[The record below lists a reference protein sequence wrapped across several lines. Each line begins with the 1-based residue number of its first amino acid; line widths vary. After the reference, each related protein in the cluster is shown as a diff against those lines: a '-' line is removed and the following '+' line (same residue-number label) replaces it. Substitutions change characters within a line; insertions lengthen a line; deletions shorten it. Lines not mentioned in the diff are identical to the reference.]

1 MSAYLTYP
9 GESSVQRILCGPVT
23 TIGRDR
29 NNDIVLP
36 DLQVSR
42 NHALVRRL
50 GEADYYFI
58 DSGSSNGS
66 RLNDRRVTMPTLL
79 HSADRILIGTTEFV
93 FEQEAP
99 CARFSESV
107 SFQATVIVE
116 TPLIQEITILVA
128 DIRGYTALSEQLSIR
143 TLTRVMNQW
152 FEQVSEVIGGQGG
165 VVDKFIGDCVFARWE
180 GKDSGENVLSALR
193 AACQLRTVTTALGAT
208 FPELQAPLRMG
219 VGINT
224 GMASLGVGSDNTAL
238 GDAVNI
244 AFRLESASKELGVDV
259 VLSES
264 ACASLPDCDWH
275 DAEQEIKLKGKRN
288 PVKVAGLRFA
298 QAEELL
304 GKTAQVGATAD

>member
-9 GESSVQRILCGPVT
+9 GESGVQRILCGPVT

-36 DLQVSR
+36 DLRVSR

-99 CARFSESV
+99 CARFSETA
-107 SFQATVIVE
+107 SFQATVIVAA
-116 TPLIQEITILVA
+116 PLIQEITILVA

-180 GKDSGENVLSALR
+180 GEDSRENVLSALR
-193 AACQLRTVTTALGAT
+193 AACRLRTVTAALGAA

-264 ACASLPDCDWH
+264 ACAALPERCRRDT
-275 DAEQEIKLKGKRN
+275 EQEIRLKGKRR
-288 PVKVAGLRFA
+288 PVKVVGLHF
-298 QAEELL
+298 EEADQLL
-304 GKTAQVGATAD
+304 GKSL

>member
-9 GESSVQRILCGPVT
+9 AESGVQRILCGPVT

-42 NHALVRRL
+42 DHAMVRRL

-99 CARFSESV
+99 CARFSESA
-107 SFQATVIVE
+107 SFQATVIVA

-152 FEQVSEVIGGQGG
+152 FERVSEVIGGQGG

-180 GKDSGENVLSALR
+180 SADSRDNVLSALR

-208 FPELQAPLRMG
+208 FPELPAPLRMG

-264 ACASLPDCDWH
+264 ACASLPEHCRQ
-275 DAEQEIKLKGKRN
+275 DAEQEIRLKGKHR
-288 PVKVAGLRFA
+288 PVKVAGLHFEQAVALLGETA
-298 QAEELL
+298 QA
-304 GKTAQVGATAD
+304 GAPAG